1 MQVAVLISR
10 DGPSVA
16 GPAGLPCVCSPT
28 VSHTD
33 RTKVAFVSSLPHSGS
48 TILDLVLAT
57 HPEVVGIGEI
67 HAVLRGLRTLD
78 QLRARVC
85 TCGQPGRRC
94 ALWGPVLASVTEA
107 TTGPE
112 LYAAIVTS
120 ARDSLGRTTI
130 ADSSKLPT
138 QLTMLATLDVDL
150 RVIRLTRDVRSW
162 AAAMRPTGHPPP
174 LRIPRTRAGVA
185 EAREALGFRSRR
197 TSFGLYRWWY
207 LRNRALDAKL
217 AVVGGPPTPGRDGH
231 VAPPPPPPLAR
242 RAGTGGGG
250 AAPPTTVS
258 YEQFATATALT
269 LERLAGFLDLSPEFS
284 TDTTAACTHQLF
296 GSTMRFDPT
305 LRSTIAYDTRWM
317 TDDRLLL
324 PALLLRPVMA
334 YNRRLVH
341 STSAPLPWGHG
352 RLDQP
357 R

>member
-1 MQVAVLISR
+1 MS
-10 DGPSVA
+10 S
-16 GPAGLPCVCSPT
+16 T
-28 VSHTD
+28 E

-57 HPEVVGIGEI
+57 HPDVVGIGEI

-78 QLRARVC
+78 QLRARIC
-85 TCGQPGRRC
+85 TCGEAGRSC
-94 ALWGPVLASVTEA
+94 DLWGPVLASVSET

-112 LYAAIVTS
+112 LYAAIVAS
-120 ARDSLGRTTI
+120 AHDSLGRSTI

-138 QLTMLATLDVDL
+138 QLAMLATLDVDL

-162 AAAMRPTGHPPP
+162 AAAMRHTGHPPP
-174 LRIPRTRAGVA
+174 LRIPRNRAEIA
-185 EAREALGFRSRR
+185 DAREALGFRSRR

-207 LRNRALDAKL
+207 LRNRALDARL
-217 AVVGGPPTPGRDGH
+217 AAVG
-231 VAPPPPPPLAR
+231 A
-242 RAGTGGGG
+242 
-250 AAPPTTVS
+250 PTTAIS

-269 LERLAGFLDLSPEFS
+269 LARVAEFLDLSPEFS

-324 PALLLRPVMA
+324 PALVLRPVMA

-341 STSAPLPWGHG
+341 STSAQLPWGRG

-357 R
+357 G

>member
-112 LYAAIVTS
+112 LYAAIVSS

-174 LRIPRTRAGVA
+174 LRIPCTRAGVA

-217 AVVGGPPTPGRDGH
+217 AVVGAPT
-231 VAPPPPPPLAR
+231 
-242 RAGTGGGG
+242 
-250 AAPPTTVS
+250 TTVS